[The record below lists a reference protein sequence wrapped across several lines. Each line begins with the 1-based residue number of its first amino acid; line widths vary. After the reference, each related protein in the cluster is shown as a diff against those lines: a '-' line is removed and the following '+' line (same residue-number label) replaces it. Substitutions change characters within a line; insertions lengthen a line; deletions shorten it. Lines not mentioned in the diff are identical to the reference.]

1 MPEAGVKWDFTT
13 SACSDCAQMA
23 LCFGDTPAAPSF
35 TAESLTGLILH
46 RSYNSRG
53 TRRAE
58 HLGVRGKPKFG
69 RHPTQGGVEIQPRG
83 DVKASYLI
91 PTAFETIKGI

>member
-1 MPEAGVKWDFTT
+1 
-13 SACSDCAQMA
+13 MA

-46 RSYNSRG
+46 RSYNSHS

-58 HLGVRGKPKFG
+58 RLGVHGKPKFG
-69 RHPTQGGVEIQPRG
+69 WRPTQGGAEIQPGG